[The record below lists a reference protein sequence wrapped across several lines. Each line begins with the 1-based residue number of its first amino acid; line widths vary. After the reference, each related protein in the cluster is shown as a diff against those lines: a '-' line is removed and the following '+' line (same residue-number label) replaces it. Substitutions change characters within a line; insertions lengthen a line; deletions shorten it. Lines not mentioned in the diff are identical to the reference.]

1 MQCHGIVSGLESG
14 CKQLTGPV
22 IRTPSRAPF
31 QDFDQTSAPGTKHQE
46 PRTKNQEPLVS
57 LFVEF
62 EEAGEDFVAGLKVRR
77 GTKAS
82 AARIGSHEHK
92 AAVTL
97 LLRNFFGNPRLAAS

>member
-1 MQCHGIVSGLESG
+1 MDWKHPVGEITSENSGVFCFLWEAFY
-14 CKQLTGPV
+14 
-22 IRTPSRAPF
+22 PSSLHFSLDIPNKRL
-31 QDFDQTSAPGTKHQE
+31 
-46 PRTKNQEPLVS
+46 LVS

-82 AARIGSHEHK
+82 TARIGSHENK